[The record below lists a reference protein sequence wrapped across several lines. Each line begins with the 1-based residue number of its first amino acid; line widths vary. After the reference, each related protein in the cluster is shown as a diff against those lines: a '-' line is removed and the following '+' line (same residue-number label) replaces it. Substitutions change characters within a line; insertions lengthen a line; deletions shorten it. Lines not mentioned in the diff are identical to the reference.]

1 MWDSAEEKAKYEA
14 WKKLADMSRAESMH
28 LYVQAIEVF
37 DADWILWEGLRDKQE
52 APLLNANT
60 QGGAAHGALH
70 AALAAIKELRLSM
83 AKLPPAQM
91 VPLRAECNAL
101 LAALDAHGVPHP

>member
-1 MWDSAEEKAKYEA
+1 MAACGSAGMPGQASE
-14 WKKLADMSRAESMH
+14 SRPSPNPNPNPNPNPDPNPN
-28 LYVQAIEVF
+28 Q
-37 DADWILWEGLRDKQE
+37 

-60 QGGAAHGALH
+60 QGGAAHAALH